1 MQRHWSSI
9 SSTPA
14 GHRSD
19 EHSFHRKL
27 YIDSNTHLSNT
38 HLATLPPP
46 PPPSVYSMNHSKMS
60 IKYANTLHTC
70 IYLFQEAWLS
80 QYKSSYLHSQF
91 LCIVREKKKKFN
103 GSSQNTEQRFG
114 LLLLTSFDSLCGFDV
129 SITW

>member
-1 MQRHWSSI
+1 MQGHWSSI

-46 PPPSVYSMNHSKMS
+46 PSSISLLYESLQNVHKVCQYITYVYLPLSGGMA
-60 IKYANTLHTC
+60 YA
-70 IYLFQEAWLS
+70 I
-80 QYKSSYLHSQF
+80 
-91 LCIVREKKKKFN
+91 
-103 GSSQNTEQRFG
+103 
-114 LLLLTSFDSLCGFDV
+114 
-129 SITW
+129 

>member
-1 MQRHWSSI
+1 MQGHWSSI

-46 PPPSVYSMNHSKMS
+46 PPPPSVYSMNHSKMS

-70 IYLFQEAWLS
+70 IYLFQEAWLT

-91 LCIVREKKKKFN
+91 LC
-103 GSSQNTEQRFG
+103 SSQITEQRFG